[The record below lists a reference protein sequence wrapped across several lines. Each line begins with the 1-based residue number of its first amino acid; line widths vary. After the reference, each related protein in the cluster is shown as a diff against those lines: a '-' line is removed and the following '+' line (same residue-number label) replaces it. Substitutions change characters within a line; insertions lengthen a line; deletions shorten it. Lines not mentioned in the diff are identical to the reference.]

1 MESNGERN
9 KTGVVQNIRGSAP
22 YLKGLPSKVIRTNI
36 RKKNMQRM
44 RNEIYYMFAPDNVF
58 LPKDLFF
65 IVLEF
70 ANLAQIGSRMLC
82 FTVFFPHLVK
92 RKNVKVDAGGD
103 ARISPK

>member
-1 MESNGERN
+1 
-9 KTGVVQNIRGSAP
+9 
-22 YLKGLPSKVIRTNI
+22 
-36 RKKNMQRM
+36 M
-44 RNEIYYMFAPDNVF
+44 RNEIYYIFAPDNVF

-92 RKNVKVDAGGD
+92 RKNVKVVMREYRRNKKGGLSGAMRR
-103 ARISPK
+103 ARRTYKKKKK

>member
-1 MESNGERN
+1 
-9 KTGVVQNIRGSAP
+9 
-22 YLKGLPSKVIRTNI
+22 
-36 RKKNMQRM
+36 MQRM

-70 ANLAQIGSRMLC
+70 ANLAQIGTRMLC

-92 RKNVKVDAGGD
+92 RKNVKVDEGGD

>member
-1 MESNGERN
+1 MESNGER
-9 KTGVVQNIRGSAP
+9 TETRVVQNVRGSAP
-22 YLKGLPSKVIRTNI
+22 YIQGLPSKVIRRNI

-44 RNEIYYMFAPDNVF
+44 RNEIFYMFAPDNVF

-70 ANLAQIGSRMLC
+70 ANLAQIGTRMLC

-92 RKNVKVDAGGD
+92 RKNVEVDDRGYE
-103 ARISPK
+103 RVPPK

>member
-1 MESNGERN
+1 MESNGERTE
-9 KTGVVQNIRGSAP
+9 TGVVQNVRGSAP
-22 YLKGLPSKVIRTNI
+22 YIQGLSSQVVRTNV

-44 RNEIYYMFAPDNVF
+44 RNEIFYMFAPNNVF

-82 FTVFFPHLVK
+82 FTVFFPHLIK
-92 RKNVKVDAGGD
+92 RKNVKVDEGGD